1 MTDEIGQHHT
11 DCHESE
17 LDGAKA
23 IGAYASR
30 IQGHVMTLFTT
41 YGPMTDEELLER
53 YIATY
58 GHIYKNS
65 LEPRR
70 YELVR
75 AGALCKSAMRR
86 QGKSG
91 VRRIVWAPSAER
103 EVTA

>member
-1 MTDEIGQHHT
+1 MMDEIGQHHT

-17 LDGAKA
+17 RDGAAA
-23 IGAYASR
+23 IGPHASR
-30 IQGHVMTLFTT
+30 IQGQVMSLFSK

-53 YIATY
+53 YVATY

-75 AGALCKSAMRR
+75 AGALCKSAIRR

-91 VRRIVWAPSAER
+91 VRRIVWAPLAER
-103 EVTA
+103 ALTT